1 MAPEEIQNLPYRS
14 CVGVML
20 VNRQGKVFVGQRIDT
35 KTAAWQMPQGGVDAG
50 ESPQAAAI
58 RELGE
63 ETGVTADLIRVEA
76 DTGDWLTYDLPHDLV
91 PRLWKGRFRGQRQ
104 MWFLMRFLGND
115 DQIEIETDHPEFSD
129 WRWIEP
135 SELAANIVPFK
146 RQIYETVVSAFA
158 DRLAALDD

>member
-146 RQIYETVVSAFA
+146 RQIYEAVVSAFA